1 MRRFLQGILLII
13 SVILISI
20 AIYFLM
26 GMYGDY
32 RKEHRMHEHLKQIHE
47 RERDDG
53 KDKETGGNGQ
63 SVGSTSEDTAED
75 ETEEFVIDEGLLALH
90 EENPDCIYWIR
101 IPDTQIDYPVL
112 YHPEEK
118 DYYLK
123 RDFYGDYAYAGSIY
137 LSDYCDPEE
146 SDNLILY
153 GHHMNNGSMFAGL
166 DAYKDPEFGKTHD
179 RIELQTLH
187 GAEYYRVIAA
197 FAVPVYTGNDFL
209 FYGFI
214 KAENRK
220 EYETF
225 IRECKERS
233 LYELTKTAVYRQR
246 LLTLST
252 CEYSHQNGRM
262 VVVAVQE
269 E

>member
-1 MRRFLQGILLII
+1 MRKFLQGILLII
-13 SVILISI
+13 SVILIAL
-20 AIYFLM
+20 AIWSLM

-32 RKEHRMHEHLKQIHE
+32 RKEEKLHEQLKRIHE
-47 RERDDG
+47 QVREPDEKTEDPV
-53 KDKETGGNGQ
+53 
-63 SVGSTSEDTAED
+63 SPEDTS
-75 ETEEFVIDEGLLALH
+75 ETEEAVVIDEGLLALH
-90 EENPDCIYWIR
+90 EENPDCIFWIR
-101 IPDTQIDYPVL
+101 IADTQIDYPVM

-123 RDFYGDYAYAGSIY
+123 RDFHKEYAYAGSIY

-146 SDNLILY
+146 SDNRILY
-153 GHHMNNGSMFAGL
+153 GHHMNNGSMFADL
-166 DAYKDPEFGKTHD
+166 DRYKDAQFGASHA

-209 FYGFI
+209 FYGFT
-214 KAENRK
+214 KAENK
-220 EYETF
+220 TAYDDF
-225 IRECKERS
+225 VRECKERS
-233 LYELTKTAVYRQR
+233 LYEMDETAAYGQR

-252 CEYSHQNGRM
+252 CEYTHKNGRM

>member
-1 MRRFLQGILLII
+1 MRRWLQGILLII

-20 AIYFLM
+20 AIYSLM
-26 GMYGDY
+26 GMFGDY
-32 RKEHRMHEHLKQIHE
+32 RKEHDMHEHLKRIHE
-47 RERDDG
+47 QEREPAEPESDG
-53 KDKETGGNGQ
+53 GEGD
-63 SVGSTSEDTAED
+63 SSEDTAE
-75 ETEEFVIDEGLLALH
+75 TEEMIVIDEGLLALH

-101 IPDTQIDYPVL
+101 IPDTQIDYPVM
-112 YHPEEK
+112 YHPQEK

-123 RDFYGDYAYAGSIY
+123 KDFYGEYAYAGSIY

-153 GHHMNNGSMFAGL
+153 GHHMNNGSMFADL
-166 DAYKDPEFGKTHD
+166 DRYKDPEFGRAHD
-179 RIELQTLH
+179 LIELQTLH

-209 FYGFI
+209 FYGFT
-214 KAENRK
+214 KAENRQEYDNFIK
-220 EYETF
+220 EC
-225 IRECKERS
+225 RERS
-233 LYELTKTAVYRQR
+233 LYEIEKTAVYKQR

-252 CEYSHQNGRM
+252 CEYSHKNGRM

-269 E
+269 S

>member
-1 MRRFLQGILLII
+1 MRKWLQGILLIVSI
-13 SVILISI
+13 VLISI
-20 AIYFLM
+20 SIYSLM
-26 GMYGDY
+26 GMFLDY
-32 RKEHRMHEHLKQIHE
+32 RKEHQMHEHLRRLHE
-47 RERDDG
+47 QDRDPSG
-53 KDKETGGNGQ
+53 QGNYGEDEGD
-63 SVGSTSEDTAED
+63 SSEDTAE
-75 ETEEFVIDEGLLALH
+75 TEEAIVIDEGLLALH
-90 EENPDCIYWIR
+90 KENPDCIYWIR
-101 IPDTQIDYPVL
+101 IPDTQIDYPVM

-123 RDFYGDYAYAGSIY
+123 KDFYGDYAYAGTIY

-153 GHHMNNGSMFAGL
+153 GHHMNNGSMFADL
-166 DAYKDPEFGKTHD
+166 DRYKDRDFGKEHD

-209 FYGFI
+209 FYGFT
-214 KAENRK
+214 KAESKTEYDNFIK
-220 EYETF
+220 EC
-225 IRECKERS
+225 RDRS
-233 LYELTKTAVYRQR
+233 LYEMKKTAVYKQR

-252 CEYSHQNGRM
+252 CEYSHKNGRM
-262 VVVAVQE
+262 VVVAVLE

>member
-1 MRRFLQGILLII
+1 MRKWLQGTLLIL
-13 SVILISI
+13 SVVLISI
-20 AIYFLM
+20 AIYSLM
-26 GMYGDY
+26 GMFGDY
-32 RKEHRMHEHLKQIHE
+32 RKEHDMHKHLKQIHE
-47 RERDDG
+47 QKQLPLEPEGDG
-53 KDKETGGNGQ
+53 DGDA
-63 SVGSTSEDTAED
+63 SEDTAEP
-75 ETEEFVIDEGLLALH
+75 EEAIVIDEGLLALH

-112 YHPEEK
+112 YHPQEK

-123 RDFYGDYAYAGSIY
+123 KDFYGEYAYAGSIY

-153 GHHMNNGSMFAGL
+153 GHHMNNGSMFAAL
-166 DAYKDPEFGKTHD
+166 DQYKDSDFGKAHD

-209 FYGFI
+209 FYGFT
-214 KAENRK
+214 KAENREDYDNFIK
-220 EYETF
+220 EC
-225 IRECKERS
+225 RERS
-233 LYELTKTAVYRQR
+233 LYEMEKTAVYKQR

-252 CEYSHQNGRM
+252 CEYSHKNGRM

-269 E
+269 S

>member
-1 MRRFLQGILLII
+1 MRRWLQGILLII

-20 AIYFLM
+20 AIYSLM
-26 GMYGDY
+26 GMFGDY
-32 RKEHRMHEHLKQIHE
+32 KKEHDMHERLKRIHE
-47 RERDDG
+47 QVKEPSEPAGDG
-53 KDKETGGNGQ
+53 SEED
-63 SVGSTSEDTAED
+63 TSEDTAE
-75 ETEEFVIDEGLLALH
+75 TEEGIVIDEGLLALH

-112 YHPEEK
+112 YHPQEK

-123 RDFYGDYAYAGSIY
+123 KDFYGEYAYAGSIY

-166 DAYKDPEFGKTHD
+166 DRYKDPDFGRTHEL
-179 RIELQTLH
+179 IELQTLH
-187 GAEYYRVIAA
+187 GAEYYRVIAV

-209 FYGFI
+209 FYGFT
-214 KAENRK
+214 KAENKAEYDNFIK
-220 EYETF
+220 EC
-225 IRECKERS
+225 RERS
-233 LYELTKTAVYRQR
+233 LYEIEKTAVYKQR

-252 CEYSHQNGRM
+252 CEYSHKNGRM

>member
-1 MRRFLQGILLII
+1 MRKWLQGILLIV
-13 SVILISI
+13 SVVLISI
-20 AIYFLM
+20 SIYSLM
-26 GMYGDY
+26 GMFGDY
-32 RKEHRMHEHLKQIHE
+32 HKEHQMHEHLKRLHE
-47 RERDDG
+47 QERDPPGQG
-53 KDKETGGNGQ
+53 KEKDSEGD
-63 SVGSTSEDTAED
+63 TSEDTAEN
-75 ETEEFVIDEGLLALH
+75 ETEEIVVDEGLLALH

-101 IPDTQIDYPVL
+101 IPDTQIDYPVM
-112 YHPEEK
+112 YHPDEK

-123 RDFYGDYAYAGSIY
+123 KDFYGEYAYAGSIY

-153 GHHMNNGSMFAGL
+153 GHHMNNGSMFANL
-166 DAYKDPEFGKTHD
+166 DRYKDSYFGREHD

-209 FYGFI
+209 FYGFT
-214 KAENRK
+214 KAENREDYDNFIK
-220 EYETF
+220 EC
-225 IRECKERS
+225 RDRS
-233 LYELTKTAVYRQR
+233 LYEMTRTAVYKQR

-262 VVVAVQE
+262 VVVAVLE
-269 E
+269 D

>member
-1 MRRFLQGILLII
+1 MRKWLQGILLII
-13 SVILISI
+13 SVILISL
-20 AIYFLM
+20 AIYSLM

-32 RKEHRMHEHLKQIHE
+32 RKEQEMHDRLKRIHE
-47 RERDDG
+47 QRPDVENADGSDDG
-53 KDKETGGNGQ
+53 QPGED
-63 SVGSTSEDTAED
+63 SSEDTAMN
-75 ETEEFVIDEGLLALH
+75 ETEEIVIDEGLLALH

-112 YHPEEK
+112 YHPQEK

-123 RDFYGDYAYAGSIY
+123 RDFYGEYAYAGSIY

-166 DAYKDPEFGKTHD
+166 DAYKDEGFGREHD

-209 FYGFI
+209 FYGFT
-214 KAENRK
+214 KAQTQK
-220 EYETF
+220 EYDTF
-225 IRECKERS
+225 VRECRERS
-233 LYELTKTAVYRQR
+233 LYEMEKTAVYGQR

-252 CEYSHQNGRM
+252 CEYSHKNGRM

>member
-1 MRRFLQGILLII
+1 MRRWLQGILIII

-20 AIYFLM
+20 AIYSLM
-26 GMYGDY
+26 GMFGDY
-32 RKEHRMHEHLKQIHE
+32 RKEHDMHEHLKRIHE
-47 RERDDG
+47 QEKEPSKPAGDDSEG
-53 KDKETGGNGQ
+53 EP
-63 SVGSTSEDTAED
+63 SEDTAE
-75 ETEEFVIDEGLLALH
+75 TEEEIVIDEGLLALH

-101 IPDTQIDYPVL
+101 IPDTQIDYPVM
-112 YHPEEK
+112 YHPKEK

-166 DAYKDPEFGKTHD
+166 DAYKDPEFGNAHD

-214 KAENRK
+214 KAEDRK

-225 IRECKERS
+225 IQECKERS

-262 VVVAVQE
+262 VVVAVLE
-269 E
+269 D

>member
-1 MRRFLQGILLII
+1 MRRWLQGILLII

-20 AIYFLM
+20 AIYSLM
-26 GMYGDY
+26 GMFGDY
-32 RKEHRMHEHLKQIHE
+32 RKEHDMHEHLKQIHE
-47 RERDDG
+47 QEKPQPEPEGDG
-53 KDKETGGNGQ
+53 GEGD
-63 SVGSTSEDTAED
+63 SSEDTAE
-75 ETEEFVIDEGLLALH
+75 TEEVIVIDEGLLALH

-101 IPDTQIDYPVL
+101 IPDTQIDYPVM
-112 YHPEEK
+112 YHPQEK

-123 RDFYGDYAYAGSIY
+123 KDFYGEYAYAGSIY

-153 GHHMNNGSMFAGL
+153 GHHMNNGSMFADL
-166 DAYKDPEFGKTHD
+166 DKYKNPDFGKTHD

-209 FYGFI
+209 FYGFT
-214 KAENRK
+214 KAESRQEYDNFIK
-220 EYETF
+220 EC
-225 IRECKERS
+225 RERS
-233 LYELTKTAVYRQR
+233 LYEMEKTAVYKQR

-252 CEYSHQNGRM
+252 CEYSHKNGRM

-269 E
+269 NG

>member
-1 MRRFLQGILLII
+1 MRKWLSRVLTLASAVLVII
-13 SVILISI
+13 SVACLLP
-20 AIYFLM
+20 ALR
-26 GMYGDY
+26 DY
-32 RKEHRMHEHLKQIHE
+32 QKEHALHERLKAIHE
-47 RERDDG
+47 QEPGQRDPPEGED
-53 KDKETGGNGQ
+53 TGEA
-63 SVGSTSEDTAED
+63 SEDTT
-75 ETEEFVIDEGLLALH
+75 ETEEEIVIDEGLLALH

-101 IPDTQIDYPVL
+101 IPDTNIDYPVL

-123 RDFYGDYAYAGSIY
+123 KDFYGEYAYAGSIY

-153 GHHMNNGSMFAGL
+153 GHHMNNGSMFADL
-166 DAYKDPEFGKTHD
+166 DRYKDPEFEKEHD
-179 RIELQTLH
+179 RIELQTFH

-197 FAVPVYTGNDFL
+197 FAVPVYTGNDFQ
-209 FYGFI
+209 FYGFT
-214 KAENRK
+214 KAETK
-220 EYETF
+220 EEYDNF
-225 IRECKERS
+225 IKECREHS
-233 LYELTKTAVYRQR
+233 LYDTGRTAVFRQR

-252 CEYSHQNGRM
+252 CEYSHKNGRM

>member
-1 MRRFLQGILLII
+1 MRKFLQGTLLIV
-13 SVILISI
+13 SVVLLSISI
-20 AIYFLM
+20 WSLM
-26 GMYGDY
+26 GMFSDY
-32 RKEHRMHEHLKQIHE
+32 QKEHRMHEYLKKIHE
-47 RERDDG
+47 QEPQTPQQADD
-53 KDKETGGNGQ
+53 DENG
-63 SVGSTSEDTAED
+63 SEGDSLEDTAE
-75 ETEEFVIDEGLLALH
+75 TEEEIVIDEGLIALH
-90 EENPDCIYWIR
+90 EENPECIYWIR
-101 IPDTQIDYPVL
+101 IPDTQIDYPVM
-112 YHPEEK
+112 YHPQEK

-166 DAYKDPEFGKTHD
+166 DDYKDPDFGKEHD
-179 RIELQTLH
+179 QIELQTLH

-214 KAENRK
+214 KAENREEYNNFIK
-220 EYETF
+220 EC
-225 IRECKERS
+225 RDRS
-233 LYELTKTAVYRQR
+233 LYEMTKTAVYKQR

-252 CEYSHQNGRM
+252 CEYSHKNGRM
-262 VVVAVQE
+262 VVVAVLE

>member
-1 MRRFLQGILLII
+1 MRKLLQGTLLII
-13 SVILISI
+13 SVVLISI
-20 AIYFLM
+20 SIYSLM
-26 GMYGDY
+26 GMFGDY
-32 RKEHRMHEHLKQIHE
+32 KKEHEMHEHLKRIHE
-47 RERDDG
+47 QEKDDG
-53 KDKETGGNGQ
+53 KSGDPEGSGQ
-63 SVGSTSEDTAED
+63 DWESSSEEAAED
-75 ETEEFVIDEGLLALH
+75 ETEEIIIDEGLLALH

-101 IPDTQIDYPVL
+101 IPDTPIDYPVM

-123 RDFYGDYAYAGSIY
+123 RDFYREYAYAGSIY

-153 GHHMNNGSMFAGL
+153 GHHMNNGSMFAAL
-166 DAYKDPEFGKTHD
+166 DKYKDPEFGKEHD

-214 KAENRK
+214 KTENKK
-220 EYETF
+220 EYDNF
-225 IRECKERS
+225 IKECRERS
-233 LYELTKTAVYRQR
+233 LYEMAKTAVFRQR

-252 CEYSHQNGRM
+252 CEYSYRNGRM